1 MLELMFIRFVSGDV
15 DPDARVP
22 VGLFHSLDQLYWSD
36 EVPMYE
42 LDALREIQNWFEEN
56 LTSIP
61 DYVSDYLRSYEAICW
76 FKSTALSHLARAW
89 EMAGILERNDVLVW
103 TIKSREVGFIYYEDE
118 AQVFA
123 RPTRAVRRLL
133 RR

>member
-1 MLELMFIRFVSGDV
+1 MFIRFTSGEL

-22 VGLFHSLDQLYWSD
+22 VGLFHSLKQLYWSD
-36 EVPMYE
+36 EVPTYE

-61 DYVSDYLRSYEAICW
+61 DYLSDYWRCYEAVCW
-76 FKSTALSHLARAW
+76 FKSTALSHLAHAW
-89 EMAGILERNDVLVW
+89 EMVEILERNDVLVW
-103 TIKSREVGFIYYEDE
+103 QIKAREVGHIYYEDE

-133 RR
+133 RK